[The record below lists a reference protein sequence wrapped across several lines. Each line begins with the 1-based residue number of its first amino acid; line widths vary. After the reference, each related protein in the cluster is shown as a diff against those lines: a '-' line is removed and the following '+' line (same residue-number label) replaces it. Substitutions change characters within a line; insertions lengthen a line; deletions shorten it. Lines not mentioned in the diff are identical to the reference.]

1 MTPTAG
7 VCVWREVRERR
18 EGKRAWALGARERER
33 DRQAKASGAR
43 PEPSWN
49 LLGTFSAGASGAGRV
64 RARARRWRG
73 GEAGVEGGAPLWML
87 REFFPPTVAT
97 HTHMAPRGPP
107 LACVCLLL
115 ALSIND
121 AQEPPP
127 AEEPAFV
134 EPEVEESALS
144 RSRRATHSVDHR
156 PLHACT
162 TLAPHRTARAHRH
175 APAARLL
182 LPPRLPRRRTGSSS
196 TLSSPR
202 QSTGGKCLQ
211 RRSGRRPGSP
221 GSPGRR
227 RPSISLLLRR
237 LPPLAWTR
245 LGPDRD
251 ATATQR
257 RLRAGLRRWGR
268 VVTPS

>member
-1 MTPTAG
+1 MAP
-7 VCVWREVRERR
+7 
-18 EGKRAWALGARERER
+18 
-33 DRQAKASGAR
+33 
-43 PEPSWN
+43 PSSSQRTW
-49 LLGTFSAGASGAGRV
+49 SANTQSLV
-64 RARARRWRG
+64 Y
-73 GEAGVEGGAPLWML
+73 
-87 REFFPPTVAT
+87 
-97 HTHMAPRGPP
+97 MAPRAPP

-211 RRSGRRPGSP
+211 RRSGRRPDSP

-237 LPPLAWTR
+237 LPPLAWPR

-268 VVTPS
+268 VVTP